1 MGYSN
6 EVLTQMKAVLQQV
19 AELKEEAARLTSKE
33 AVKESFKEAFELL
46 ETTLK
51 AAILKASGEAK
62 DAVRQEALNLAVQ
75 SAVAEVR
82 AKLSEITAKVVA
94 AVDVNELARSE
105 VIKINAKINELLAD
119 AVKKEAAAAN
129 FSGVLQNLTQE
140 ARGEVEKGKAEF
152 SANLQKANLV
162 LQEGQEAFK
171 NKLQSEVLKRV
182 EASSEGL
189 AREVVESNKS
199 AILRRLDFTEPVAEL
214 VKSKESKQILKEEL
228 NREAAKAVAAQ
239 EFEPLVQSVVKKMV
253 YDEVEDLKDR
263 RYKWYFTRAD
273 FAVKNALILLHKELS
288 WAWRFYEIHFYNNDY
303 KPQKHNIF
311 KNI

>member
-1 MGYSN
+1 MSYSN

-19 AELKEEAARLTSKE
+19 SELKEEAVRLTSKE
-33 AVKESFKEAFELL
+33 VVKESFKEAFSEL
-46 ETTLK
+46 EETLK
-51 AAILKASGEAK
+51 KAVLKASGEAK
-62 DAVRQEALNLAVQ
+62 DAVRQEALNLALEGGRE
-75 SAVAEVR
+75 AVA
-82 AKLSEITAKVVA
+82 AKFGEITSKVVA

-105 VIKINAKINELLAD
+105 VAKITAVISSLLAD
-119 AVKKEAAAAN
+119 AVKKEAQGAN

-140 ARGEVEKGKAEF
+140 ARGEVEKAKAEF

-162 LQEGQEAFK
+162 LQEGQKAFK
-171 NKLQSEVLKRV
+171 NELQSEVLKRV
-182 EASSEGL
+182 EASGENL
-189 AREVVESNKS
+189 AREVVENNKN
-199 AILRRLDFTEPVAEL
+199 AILKRLDFTEPVAEL
-214 VKSKESKQILKEEL
+214 VESKESRQILKEEL
-228 NREAAKAVAAQ
+228 NREAAKAVAAE

-253 YDEVEDLKDR
+253 YDEVEGLKDK

>member
-19 AELKEEAARLTSKE
+19 VELKEEAARIVSKK
-33 AVKESFKEAFELL
+33 AVKESFKEAFGEL
-46 ETTLK
+46 EASLK
-51 AAILKASGEAK
+51 KAVLKASGEAK
-62 DAVRQEALNLAVQ
+62 DTVRQEALNLAL
-75 SAVAEVR
+75 SGAREVVG
-82 AKLSEITAKVVA
+82 ASLTQFKNDIA
-94 AVDVNELARSE
+94 ARVDVSELARSE
-105 VIKINAKINELLAD
+105 VVKITAVINSLLAE
-119 AVKKEAAAAN
+119 AVKKEAAGAN

-182 EASSEGL
+182 EASGESL
-189 AREVVESNKS
+189 AREVVENNKN
-199 AILRRLDFTEPVAEL
+199 AILKRLDFTEPVAEL
-214 VKSKESKQILKEEL
+214 VAGKESRKILKEEL
-228 NREAAKAVAAQ
+228 NREAAKAVAAA

-253 YDEVEDLKDR
+253 YDEVSELKDK